1 MRPSLF
7 LLVALSVS
15 GVHAS
20 WFGSDSPRKLSP
32 NKPLTI
38 PLTNRLDYTSWS
50 RVELQQWLND
60 HNIKTPPAYSTS
72 QLRNL
77 VKSNWV
83 SIQSSADAGSAWT
96 QDQYT
101 KAQKSFKDLKE
112 ASFESWDESRL
123 REFLLEQGVVA
134 PSGPREQLV
143 LLAKQKYRGYNA
155 AGSSLSVEA
164 SKTAGGYM
172 SSASSLGATASTA
185 IAQTTKDVVRKMDDG
200 KDYVYSTWDEGR
212 LRKYLEDKSVVDKK
226 YSNRLTR
233 QQLLEKMKGAYASVT
248 EPIWDS
254 WSDSYMV
261 RPVLPP
267 FSCPT
272 DIIITSVIGSSH
284 TA

>member
-7 LLVALSVS
+7 FLVALSVS

-20 WFGSDSPRKLSP
+20 WFGSDSPRKSSQNYP
-32 NKPLTI
+32 SSVPLI
-38 PLTNRLDYTSWS
+38 NQLAYSSWS

-60 HNIKTPPAYSTS
+60 HSIKTPPAYSTS
-72 QLRNL
+72 QLRSL

-83 SIQSSADAGSAWT
+83 YVQSSADAASAWT

-101 KAQKSFKDLKE
+101 KAQKSFRDVKE

-143 LLAKQKYRGYNA
+143 LLAKQKYRGYNE
-155 AGSSLSVEA
+155 AGSSLSAQA

-172 SSASSLGATASTA
+172 SSASSLGVTASTT
-185 IAQTTKDVVRKMDDG
+185 IAQATKDAVRKMDDG
-200 KDYVYSTWDEGR
+200 KDYVYSTWDEGK
-212 LRKYLEDKSVVDKK
+212 LRKYLEDKGVVDKK
-226 YSNRLTR
+226 ASSKLTK
-233 QQLLEKMKGAYASVT
+233 QQLLEKMRGAYASVT

-261 RPVLPP
+261 RPVLLP
-267 FSCPT
+267 FSCPN
-272 DIIITSVIGSSH
+272 
-284 TA
+284 